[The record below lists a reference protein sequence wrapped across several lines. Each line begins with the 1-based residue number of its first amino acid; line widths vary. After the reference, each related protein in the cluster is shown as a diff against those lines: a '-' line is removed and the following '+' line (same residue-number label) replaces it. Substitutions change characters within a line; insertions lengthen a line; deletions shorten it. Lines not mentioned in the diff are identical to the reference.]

1 MAIDIQF
8 LYKNIVDPN
17 KTYDSALDFFDSTY
31 TGTTDEDVVKAH
43 AEINKKYVHE
53 NEDFLTPDKKGVVVV
68 RRFDTTTNYNEW
80 KKQRSLLPKIDFN
93 ITEQEGFFIHVK
105 PWGDYQPDHGINLMP
120 TKEEFN

>member
-93 ITEQEGFFIHVK
+93 ITEQEGFFINIK
-105 PWGDYQPDHGINLMP
+105 TWGNIDLERAE
-120 TKEEFN
+120 EEFN